1 MEKPK
6 REQDIIDAPE
16 DRWRNISTQQPT
28 QDDGKTP
35 EVYIPET
42 GSTVAGTEGTQ
53 GSTGTAGGATG
64 GQSGQGAAGSPTY
77 GYNVDPNLQAQYENA
92 MAALEQAR
100 GQAPTYGSE
109 YDAQIRDL
117 YNQIVNRGS
126 FSYDSSTD
134 PLYQQY
140 VQDYVQQGKM
150 AMRDTMGRAAGLT
163 GGYGSSYG
171 QAVGQQMYDQYLQKM
186 ADVLPETYGM
196 ALNAWNAEGDRL
208 NNNLAVTN
216 DLERNN
222 YNRYLDALNQHNID
236 LDRAQTD
243 ADTWYGR
250 MVDADREAY
259 ERSLDER
266 QLQNDYYNRLIQLI
280 RSGYKPTDE
289 DYANAGLSP
298 EQGKAIYKKNKPQT
312 STNSGGGGSSSS
324 SLVSSLYNKFATG
337 MSLEEAIA
345 NVNRY
350 AISKNLSDSQ
360 EQSLIRQ
367 VRAAYDKFVAS
378 MKAVDE
384 HD

>member
-126 FSYDSSTD
+126 FSYDS
-134 PLYQQY
+134 
-140 VQDYVQQGKM
+140 
-150 AMRDTMGRAAGLT
+150 
-163 GGYGSSYG
+163 
-171 QAVGQQMYDQYLQKM
+171 
-186 ADVLPETYGM
+186 
-196 ALNAWNAEGDRL
+196 
-208 NNNLAVTN
+208 
-216 DLERNN
+216 
-222 YNRYLDALNQHNID
+222 
-236 LDRAQTD
+236 
-243 ADTWYGR
+243 
-250 MVDADREAY
+250 
-259 ERSLDER
+259 
-266 QLQNDYYNRLIQLI
+266 
-280 RSGYKPTDE
+280 
-289 DYANAGLSP
+289 
-298 EQGKAIYKKNKPQT
+298 
-312 STNSGGGGSSSS
+312 
-324 SLVSSLYNKFATG
+324 
-337 MSLEEAIA
+337 
-345 NVNRY
+345 
-350 AISKNLSDSQ
+350 
-360 EQSLIRQ
+360 
-367 VRAAYDKFVAS
+367 
-378 MKAVDE
+378 
-384 HD
+384 